1 MVTESFV
8 SEESDSAGSDGVI
21 SDGNWFIVQTYSGHE
36 ANVKQHIQ
44 QAIQTLDIGDRIF
57 DVFIPLTLLQLH
69 APLPS
74 AQEFVDGLRPQILLS
89 RDADKPPRLHGPPLC
104 Q

>member
-36 ANVKQHIQ
+36 A
-44 QAIQTLDIGDRIF
+44 TLNSIF
-57 DVFIPLTLLQLH
+57 N
-69 APLPS
+69 
-74 AQEFVDGLRPQILLS
+74 RPF
-89 RDADKPPRLHGPPLC
+89 KH
-104 Q
+104 